1 MSEGKSMSSNSMKVI
16 QFELFPQD
24 GHAIYADTLDTASAF
39 VGVCLLSA
47 NNVPTVIKSAVTNV
61 TIFTP
66 AGILH
71 DTDLA
76 TEVEH
81 DALRPGEPDVL
92 RIFVPNRLLVA
103 EGFKPLEDAKVQFL
117 LTVHH
122 HPEGGD
128 PKVFI
133 HEEVMELVPW
143 CPHGSEIN
151 IEFKRVVGL

>member
-1 MSEGKSMSSNSMKVI
+1 MSNDSMKVI
-16 QFELFPQD
+16 QFEAFPQD

-47 NNVPTVIKSAVTNV
+47 NNVPTVITSAVTNV
-61 TIFTP
+61 TVFTP
-66 AGILH
+66 DGILR
-71 DTDLA
+71 DTDLV

-92 RIFVPNRLLVA
+92 RIFVPNHLLVA
-103 EGFKPLEDAKVQFL
+103 EGFKPLEDAKVRFL

-122 HPEGGD
+122 QPEGGE
-128 PKVFI
+128 PVAFT
-133 HEEVMELVPW
+133 HEEVMDILPW

-151 IEFKRVVGL
+151 VRMVRFAG